1 MRWKEERK
9 RRFLLPFTSVFYLFV
24 LEFGFASSPFFLII
38 FRLLPPSRTGGRA
51 GHSRSRTCS
60 ATFPCPAMRGG
71 ERGRVGV
78 GCVCEEGLRS
88 LSPRIVPHA
97 LRLGSP
103 EGGSCLLYSSLG
115 IEVLIVSKQCFMQ
128 DLYWFSFSCAEG
140 ATVGILV

>member
-1 MRWKEERK
+1 MERREK
-9 RRFLLPFTSVFYLFV
+9 TTFSTSFHFCFLCVRLGIRLCFIS
-24 LEFGFASSPFFLII
+24 FFLII

>member
-60 ATFPCPAMRGG
+60 ATFPCPALRGG